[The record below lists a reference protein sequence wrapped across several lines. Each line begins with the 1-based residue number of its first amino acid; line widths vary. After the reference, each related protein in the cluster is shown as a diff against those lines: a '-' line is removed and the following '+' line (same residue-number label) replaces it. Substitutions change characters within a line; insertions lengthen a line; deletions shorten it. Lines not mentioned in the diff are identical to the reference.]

1 MQLKIM
7 RLKYIYAKRSQEGG
21 TYVFEN
27 INISFF
33 NKKEKRKK
41 KKLNLLTEDNGLD

>member
-33 NKKEKRKK
+33 NKKKK
-41 KKLNLLTEDNGLD
+41 KKKEEVKFVN